1 MNNDPSSEL
10 IDQLAEEFMERQRG
24 GEHPTISEYERK
36 HPQLAEEIRE
46 LFPIIRAMEELKQ
59 SRDRAVDVRLPSHL
73 GRIKQLGEFTIIRE
87 LGRGGMGVVFEA
99 RQASLNRSVAL
110 KVLPEQS
117 LFNDEAVKRF
127 QREAHIAARLAHP
140 HIVPIYSIGQAEGC
154 HFIAMQRIRGIG
166 WDRLVARLADAQTG
180 DFIWAPPEVVDKGQ
194 LLRFLAAI
202 YSKPRTRPDPSDG
215 QTPSMSKARLS
226 PDPKAQANF
235 SDRCIPLAK
244 KPYDLGD
251 KYVHE
256 VAAMGIQAANALAFA
271 HSQNILHRDVKTAN
285 LILDVNG
292 HVWVTDFGIA
302 KALESE
308 EITTSGMIAG
318 TLRFMSPEQFDGRA
332 DARSDIYSLGLT
344 LYELLTL
351 RPAFQGKSHSDLM
364 RRILYDA
371 PPPPRTVNPQIPYDL
386 QAILVKATARNPEL
400 RYQTAEALAEDLQR
414 FLDGDRIGASA
425 VKILPKAQADAK
437 SKMTVVWLLIAVV
450 IAGITLALWP
460 HHETNKPSPNRTPL
474 DSKVS
479 ESQPPTV
486 LKADSDK
493 NEPDQT
499 ETSKAAPPHGDNS
512 PELLEVSEK
521 PLPVIHP
528 LPLNQPPRQKRD
540 GSIPAQGMEATE
552 TREVGP
558 LENRRLQDEA
568 APRRLPPEFHPAPRR
583 GPPVRPR
590 RPPEARP

>member
-1 MNNDPSSEL
+1 MGDDPSSEL
-10 IDQLAEEFMERQRG
+10 IDQLAEEFIDRQRN

-46 LFPIIRAMEELKQ
+46 LFPIVCAMEELKQ
-59 SRDRAVDVRLPSHL
+59 SRDRAVDVRLPAHL
-73 GRIKQLGEFTIIRE
+73 GRIKQLGEFVIIRE

-99 RQASLNRSVAL
+99 RQESLNRSIAL

-117 LFNDEAVKRF
+117 LFNDDAVKRF

-154 HFIAMQRIRGIG
+154 HFIAMQRIRGVG
-166 WDRLVARLADAQTG
+166 WDRLVARLAAAAKG
-180 DFIWAPPEVVDKGQ
+180 DYIWVFPEVVDKGR
-194 LLRFLAAI
+194 LLRFLAATPF
-202 YSKPRTRPDPSDG
+202 KPQTRPEHSDA
-215 QTPSMSKARLS
+215 QMPSMSEARLS
-226 PDPKAQANF
+226 PDPNAQANF
-235 SDRCIPLAK
+235 LDRRIPSANN
-244 KPYDLGD
+244 PYDFGD

-292 HVWVTDFGIA
+292 HVLVTDFGIA

-308 EITTSGMIAG
+308 DITTSGMIAG

-351 RPAFQGKSHSDLM
+351 RPAFQGKSQSDLM

-371 PPPPRTVNPQIPYDL
+371 PPPPRAVNPQIPSDL
-386 QAILVKATARNPEL
+386 QTILVKATARNPDL
-400 RYQTAEALAEDLQR
+400 RYQTAEALGEDLQR
-414 FLDGDRIGASA
+414 FLDGHSISANA

-437 SKMTVVWLLIAVV
+437 SNAIGVWLLIAVAMAGV
-450 IAGITLALWP
+450 IFALWP
-460 HHETNKPSPNRTPL
+460 DEESDKPSPSRIQR
-474 DSKVS
+474 DSNIT
-479 ESQPPTV
+479 ESRMPAQNN
-486 LKADSDK
+486 AESNK
-493 NEPDQT
+493 NEPEQT
-499 ETSKAAPPHGDNS
+499 ETSKTATPRVDKATGLVDVP
-512 PELLEVSEK
+512 EK

-528 LPLNQPPRQKRD
+528 LPLSPPPAQKRD
-540 GSIPAQGMEATE
+540 ASVSPQGIEPTARPAADLPAKG
-552 TREVGP
+552 
-558 LENRRLQDEA
+558 RLQNKS
-568 APRRLPPEFHPAPRR
+568 APRRPPPEFRPAPRR
-583 GPPVRPR
+583 GPPVHPR
-590 RPPEARP
+590 RSP